1 MRLNDLYDQFQQSS
15 PLTKLLI
22 GLLGLIWTLVVVG
35 FLGLGILL
43 FASPSQALQPT
54 PGTAAAA
61 IVLEPATGSMG
72 SSVTVRGQGWTP
84 GSMVLLYLSAGSE
97 TVNYALASAIA
108 DAEGRFSTNLIIP
121 FDSQWATPGT
131 ATVLAKTQDN
141 DESAQATLNIA
152 GEANPPSATPAV
164 TLTPTSTPT
173 LAASPTPTATPQPG
187 SPLAATTAD
196 LNVRSGPG
204 TGYPVLGLLKAG
216 QTAEI
221 TGRSADGRWWQI
233 KFSGVAGERG
243 WLSAQYVTA
252 QNTGNVPLVQAPPLP
267 TAAPATATPVPPTPT
282 PVVITDWRGEYY
294 NNPNLSGAPAL
305 VRNDVAVS
313 FNWGAGAPVAG
324 LPADNF
330 SARWTRS
337 LSFPAGLYRFALTID
352 DGVRVWVDN
361 NLVIDQWR
369 DSSPT
374 THMAEARLS
383 EGTHNVRIEYY
394 ERSGGALID
403 LRWQRLNEQSNET
416 PRPNAGGPYMVNEGS
431 QVVLDGSKSKDPD
444 GKIVKYEWDF
454 NFDGHGFNADA
465 SGKTP
470 AAFYADGPATLTV
483 ALRVTDDEGAR
494 QVAVTQVTVLSLAPQ
509 AEAGGPYAGQVGS
522 PITLA
527 GTASDPSPVDQNS
540 LRYRWEFGDGAAAD
554 GPVVSHTYSQAGSYV
569 ARLIVTDKD
578 GAQVA
583 DTATVQVNG
592 ANQAPIAVISGPT
605 SGKTGQ
611 PLDFSGHNSRDT
623 DGSLT
628 AYAWNFGDGATA
640 NGVNASHSYG
650 QAGTYEVT
658 LTVTD
663 NGGAIGRSTVLVQI
677 SDVVKTPPV
686 AAING
691 PSSGKV
697 SEPLP
702 FDGTGSKDPDGQI
715 VSYTWEFGDGASA
728 GGFSVS
734 HTYSVSGTYQVTLTV
749 VDNDGLSAQASQVV
763 MIEEPVQLQLPPNV
777 ALSAPSAGT
786 VGQSLTFDA
795 AGSNDPDGQIAN
807 YSWSFGDG
815 LVENSALPQ
824 ITHSYTQTG
833 VYTVTLTLTDNDGLI
848 NTAVQ
853 PVTIN

>member
-22 GLLGLIWTLVVVG
+22 GLLGLIWTVVLVG
-35 FLGLGILL
+35 LLGVGILL
-43 FASPSQALQPT
+43 FASPSRALQPT
-54 PGTAAAA
+54 PGAAAAA
-61 IVLEPATGSMG
+61 IILEPATGSAG

-84 GSMVLLYLSAGSE
+84 GSMVLLYLSSGSE
-97 TVNYALASAIA
+97 TANYALASAIV

-131 ATVLAKTQDN
+131 ATVVAKTQDN
-141 DESAQATLNIA
+141 GESAQATLNIA
-152 GEANPPSATPAV
+152 GEANLPSVTPAA

-173 LAASPTPTATPQPG
+173 LAVSPTPTATPQPG
-187 SPLAATTAD
+187 APLAATTAD
-196 LNVRSGPG
+196 LNVRGGPG

-221 TGRSADGRWWQI
+221 TGRSADGGWWQI

-243 WLSAQYVTA
+243 WLSAKYVTA
-252 QNTGNVPLVQAPPLP
+252 QNTANVPVVQAPPPP

-282 PVVITDWRGEYY
+282 PLVITDWRGEYY

-305 VRNDVAVS
+305 VRNDVAIS
-313 FNWGAGAPVAG
+313 FNWGAGAPAAG

-330 SARWTRS
+330 SARWTRN
-337 LSFPAGLYRFALTID
+337 LSFPAGLYRFELTID

-361 NLVIDQWR
+361 NLIIDQWR
-369 DSSPT
+369 DSSPAT
-374 THMAEARLS
+374 YVAEARLS
-383 EGTHNVRIEYY
+383 QGTHSVRIEYY
-394 ERSGGALID
+394 ERTGGALID
-403 LRWQRLNEQSNET
+403 LRWQRVNEQSNET
-416 PRPNAGGPYMVNEGS
+416 PRPHAGGPYIVNEGS

-454 NFDGHGFNADA
+454 NFDGRSFNADA

-483 ALRVTDDEGAR
+483 ALRVTDNQGAR

-623 DGSLT
+623 DGNIS

-663 NGGAIGRSTVLVQI
+663 NGGATGSSTVTVQI
-677 SDVVKTPPV
+677 SDVVKTPPI

-691 PSSGKV
+691 PASGV
-697 SEPLP
+697 VNTPLP
-702 FDGTGSKDPDGQI
+702 FDGTGSKDLDGQI

-728 GGFSVS
+728 SGFNVS
-734 HTYSVSGTYQVTLTV
+734 HTFPVSGTYQVTLTV

-763 MIEEPVQLQLPPNV
+763 TIEEPVQLQLPPNA
-777 ALSAPSAGT
+777 ALSAPSAGV

-795 AGSNDPDGQIAN
+795 GGSNDPDGQIVN

>member
-1 MRLNDLYDQFQQSS
+1 MRFNDLYDQFQQSS

-54 PGTAAAA
+54 PGTGAAA
-61 IVLEPATGSMG
+61 IVLEPATGSAG
-72 SSVTVRGQGWTP
+72 SSVTVRGEGWTP
-84 GSMVLLYLSAGSE
+84 GSMVLLYLSSGSE
-97 TVNYALASAIA
+97 TANYALASAIA
-108 DAEGRFSTNLIIP
+108 DAGGRFSTNLIIP
-121 FDSQWATPGT
+121 FDSQWGTPGT

-141 DESAQATLNIA
+141 GESAQATLNIA

-164 TLTPTSTPT
+164 TPTPSPTPT
-173 LAASPTPTATPQPG
+173 LAASPLPTATPQPG
-187 SPLAATTAD
+187 APVAATTAD
-196 LNVRSGPG
+196 LNVRGGPG

-267 TAAPATATPVPPTPT
+267 TAAPATATPMPPTPT

-294 NNPNLSGAPAL
+294 SNPNLSGAPAL

-313 FNWGAGAPVAG
+313 FNWGAGAPAAG

-330 SARWTRS
+330 SARWTRN

-361 NLVIDQWR
+361 TLIIDQWH
-369 DSSPT
+369 DSSPNT
-374 THMAEARLS
+374 YVAEARLS
-383 EGTHNVRIEYY
+383 EGTHNIRIEYY

-416 PRPNAGGPYMVNEGS
+416 PRAHAGGPYIVNEGS

-454 NFDGHGFNADA
+454 NFDGRSFNADA

-494 QVAVTQVTVLSLAPQ
+494 QVGVAQVTVLSLAPQ
-509 AEAGGPYAGQVGS
+509 AEAGGPYAGQAGS

-527 GTASDPSPVDQNS
+527 GTANDPSPVDQNN

-554 GPVVSHTYSQAGSYV
+554 GLLVSHTYSQAGSYV

-583 DTATVQVNG
+583 DTATVQVTG
-592 ANQAPIAVISGPT
+592 SNQAPIAVISGPT

-623 DGSLT
+623 DGSIS
-628 AYAWNFGDGATA
+628 AYTWNFGDGATA
-640 NGVNASHSYG
+640 NGINASHSYG

-663 NGGAIGRSTVLVQI
+663 NRGATGSSTVTVQI

-691 PSSGKV
+691 PANGMV

-728 GGFSVS
+728 SGFNVS
-734 HTYSVSGTYQVTLTV
+734 HTYPVSGTYQVTLTV

-763 MIEEPVQLQLPPNV
+763 VIEEPVQLQLPPNV
-777 ALSAPSAGT
+777 VLSAPSAGV

-815 LVENSALPQ
+815 LVENSTLPQ